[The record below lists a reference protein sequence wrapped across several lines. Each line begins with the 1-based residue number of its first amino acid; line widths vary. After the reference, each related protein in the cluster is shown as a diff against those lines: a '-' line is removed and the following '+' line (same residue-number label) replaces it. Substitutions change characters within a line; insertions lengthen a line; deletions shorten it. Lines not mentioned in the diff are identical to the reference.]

1 MQLFLN
7 NLRVQALTNPLGAA
21 TTAIALVG
29 LYEIRRIRH
38 AAEENSVRPYGR
50 GRR

>member
-29 LYEIRRIRH
+29 LYEIRRIRQ
-38 AAEENSVRPYGR
+38 AAEGNTPVYHGR

>member
-29 LYEIRRIRH
+29 LYEIRRIRQ
-38 AAEENSVRPYGR
+38 AAEGAPVTYHGR